1 MNPLIPI
8 LIIAALV
15 LALDLAAIRFGAD
28 SRDRLGAPPSDRLQ

>member
-8 LIIAALV
+8 LVITALV

-28 SRDRLGAPPSDRLQ
+28 SRDRLGGSPSDRLQ